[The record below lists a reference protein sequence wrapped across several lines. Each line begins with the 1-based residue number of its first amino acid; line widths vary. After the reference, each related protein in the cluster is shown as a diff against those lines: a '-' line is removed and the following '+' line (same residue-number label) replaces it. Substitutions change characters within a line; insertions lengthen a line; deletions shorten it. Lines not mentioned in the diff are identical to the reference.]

1 MDVPQAKTR
10 PAPLSNMRTARASH
24 QTRLGPFKYD
34 RRAVAQWALEV
45 VSEVVVMQSTGMY
58 WKNPFAALRVVG
70 VIAWE
75 ITAPHVKAVPGRK
88 PDMADA

>member
-1 MDVPQAKTR
+1 M
-10 PAPLSNMRTARASH
+10 
-24 QTRLGPFKYD
+24 
-34 RRAVAQWALEV
+34 AQWALEV